1 MTKDDKTFELYI
13 LEKAINTYL
22 DETFSVTE
30 EALNSLV
37 SKRDEIVWK
46 IAKEIYSQSGHKV
59 EFSVVRNVVNSRIE
73 VLKMHIAT
81 EKSIAYERLQS
92 QKVEEARQ
100 AAEETQRIAEAE
112 NRKQNRLTELAKK
125 LDESGRDKRMSHLF
139 LKVQN
144 IVSEQLSVEL
154 DAVTLKSHILNDLGA
169 DALDVIELAMA
180 LEEEFDIEI
189 PEDILGDGRSHN
201 WWFSSCSN
209 DSNPVACSVGELL
222 DFIHKQVSP

>member
-1 MTKDDKTFELYI
+1 MTKDDKTYELYI

-46 IAKEIYSQSGHKV
+46 IATEIYSQSGHKV
-59 EFSVVRNVVNSRIE
+59 EFSVVRDVVNSRIE

-92 QKVEEARQ
+92 QKVESARQ
-100 AAEETQRIAEAE
+100 AAQETQRIAEAE
-112 NRKQNRLTELAKK
+112 NRKQNRLTELARK
-125 LDESGRDKRMSHLF
+125 LDESGRDKSMSDLF

-154 DAVTLKSHILNDLGA
+154 DTVTLKSHISNDLGA
-169 DALDVIELAMA
+169 DGLRVIELAMA
-180 LEEEFDIEI
+180 LEEELDIEI
-189 PEDILGDGRSHN
+189 PEDMLGSGRSHIS
-201 WWFSSCSN
+201 WFSSCSD
-209 DSNPVACSVGELL
+209 DSDPIACSVGELL